1 MRKRVLLHLF
11 VVAVWLSGASTVLL
25 GHHSAIGFSMD
36 KEITLKGT
44 VKQLQLTNPH
54 SWLEVMVKNDK
65 GEEVQWSVEMQAPIQ
80 LLRQGWTRSSVKPG
94 DPVTV
99 IVNPMTNGQPGGI
112 FVGITL
118 GDGKQLGRVTRA
130 SN

>member
-1 MRKRVLLHLF
+1 MLF
-11 VVAVWLSGASTVLL
+11 RS
-25 GHHSAIGFSMD
+25 
-36 KEITLKGT
+36 TLKGT